1 MSLMKENSVNLNKAV
16 SPQLAQAVVM
26 VRPVD
31 FGFNEETALDNEFQ
45 QKRDDAAKV
54 TEQALH
60 EFEQMVQRLQHAGID
75 VLVLEKSQDAHKTP
89 DAIFPNNWFST
100 SKKGALTIYP
110 MFAENR
116 RQERRVEDLCALF
129 ETHDYQVKRV
139 DHLAALDEKV
149 EILEGTGA
157 LVIDHINRVL
167 YATQSERCHEA
178 QFKRFV
184 EQQGYQKGMLFKTA
198 SDNGKAIYHTN
209 VMMSVGDGFAVI
221 CADCFV
227 DADEYSHVKQQL
239 SKTNEIIEISKTQM
253 EKHFC
258 GNILHVKNTDQEP
271 FIIMSKSAFN
281 GFTLEQRESLSQYGE
296 LLVNDI
302 DTIEAVGGGSA
313 RCMVAEV
320 FLNKA

>member
-1 MSLMKENSVNLNKAV
+1 MSLLKEKVNSTQSVR
-16 SPQLAQAVVM
+16 PQLAQALVM
-26 VRPVD
+26 VRPVN

-45 QKRDDAAKV
+45 QKLSDAPKV
-54 TEQALH
+54 TQQALY
-60 EFEQMVQRLQHAGID
+60 EFEQMVARLRDVGIE
-75 VLVLEKSQDAHKTP
+75 VLVLEKAATPVVTP

-100 SKKGALTIYP
+100 SDDGSLTIYP

-116 RQERRVEDLCALF
+116 RQERRIDELSSLLRQHHF
-129 ETHDYQVKRV
+129 QVNQL
-139 DHLAALDEKV
+139 DQIASMDEKV

-167 YATQSERCHEA
+167 YASQSERCHEK
-178 QFKRFV
+178 QFQRFA
-184 EQQGYQKGMLFKTA
+184 EQHGYRSQFLFNTA
-198 SDNGKAIYHTN
+198 SENGKPIYHTN
-209 VMMSVGDGFAVI
+209 VMMSVGEGFSVI
-221 CADCFV
+221 CAECFV
-227 DADEYSHVKQQL
+227 DPEEYKLVKQSL
-239 SKTNEIIEISKTQM
+239 SVTNEVIEISREQM

-258 GNILHVKNTDQEP
+258 GNILHVKNAEQAP

-281 GFTLEQRESLSQYGE
+281 GFSQEQKLKLEQYGQ

-320 FLNKA
+320 FLNKN